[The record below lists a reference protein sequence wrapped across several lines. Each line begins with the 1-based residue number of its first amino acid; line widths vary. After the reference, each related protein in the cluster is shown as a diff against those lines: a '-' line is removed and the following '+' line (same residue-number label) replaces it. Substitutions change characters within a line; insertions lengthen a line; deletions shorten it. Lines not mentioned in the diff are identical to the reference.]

1 MRNRTRNK
9 TPKLHLLRSFATP
22 HVTPLPSPATLQ
34 KPLEE
39 RISKLEKELRKSIRL
54 LQSELKKNKKQKK
67 DNDSPK
73 MIRELA
79 KLTRI
84 LSQKQPH
91 SGVEGEAH
99 EALLREGA
107 TRAPVIDKPTTTPP
121 KASYFKVL
129 NHYLQRAF
137 SLRTYRRMWFGVT
150 RLEKEEF
157 DEFGRDPAFEK
168 KLMPFFD
175 FLYYKYWRVSV
186 EGIENIPAKG
196 KALIVANHSGTLPF
210 DGSMIRTAVNNE
222 SHSQRDVRFLV
233 EDFVYYLPF
242 LGTWMYRIGGV
253 RAAPDN
259 AERLLRK
266 NHLVTVFPEGE
277 KGIGKSYKQRY
288 HLQRFGRGGF
298 IKLILKTGAPI
309 IPCAVIGAEETHPLL
324 YRTSFLAKPF
334 GIPYVPITPTL
345 PWLGPLGLIG
355 LPAKWT
361 IIFGK
366 PIDLSEYGPEAIE
379 DELLVHRLSEKVR
392 QTIQEMIR
400 EGLKKRRSVWFG

>member
-1 MRNRTRNK
+1 MPT
-9 TPKLHLLRSFATP
+9 LHLLRSLQANN
-22 HVTPLPSPATLQ
+22 VTSLSNALSSKQ
-34 KPLEE
+34 SLEE
-39 RISKLEKELRKSIRL
+39 RINKLEKQLAKSIST
-54 LQSELKKNKKQKK
+54 LQSELKKNKKPQESLDQTKIMSELVKLRNLLEKKQEGLLQK
-67 DNDSPK
+67 NNAE
-73 MIRELA
+73 R
-79 KLTRI
+79 
-84 LSQKQPH
+84 H
-91 SGVEGEAH
+91 N
-99 EALLREGA
+99 
-107 TRAPVIDKPTTTPP
+107 PP
-121 KASYFKVL
+121 KASWMKL
-129 NHYLQRAF
+129 ANHYLQRTF
-137 SLRTYRRMWFGVT
+137 SLRTYKRFLFGVT
-150 RLEKEEF
+150 RLEREEF

-168 KLMPFFD
+168 KLKPFFD

-186 EGIENIPAKG
+186 EGIENIPDRG

-210 DGSMIRTAVNNE
+210 DGSMIRTALLNNHP
-222 SHSQRDVRFLV
+222 SRRDVRFLV

-242 LGTWMYRIGGV
+242 VGTWMYRIGGV

-259 AERLLRK
+259 AERLLNK
-266 NHLVTVFPEGE
+266 GHLVTVFPEGE

-298 IKLILKTGAPI
+298 IKLVLKTGAPI

-366 PIDLSEYGPEAIE
+366 PIDLSEYGKEVT
-379 DELLVHRLSEKVR
+379 DNELLVHHLSEKVR
-392 QTIQEMIR
+392 QTVQEMIR
-400 EGLKKRRSVWFG
+400 EGLKKRRSIWF

>member
-1 MRNRTRNK
+1 MKNKTQKK
-9 TPKLHLLRSFATP
+9 TPKLHLLNMIGNN
-22 HVTPLPSPATLQ
+22 VTALKPKHDPQ
-34 KPLEE
+34 KHLEE
-39 RISKLEKELRKSIRL
+39 RINKLEKELSKSLHL
-54 LQSELKKNKKQKK
+54 LQSELKKKKKPNKKDPESRK
-67 DNDSPK
+67 
-73 MIRELA
+73 IIEELH
-79 KLTRI
+79 KLTQLLENKPNEKLFLPEASLPI
-84 LSQKQPH
+84 EKLST
-91 SGVEGEAH
+91 VA
-99 EALLREGA
+99 
-107 TRAPVIDKPTTTPP
+107 P
-121 KASYFKVL
+121 KASYFKVFS
-129 NHYLQRAF
+129 HYLQRAL
-137 SLRTYRRMWFGVT
+137 SLRTYKRMLFGVT
-150 RLEKEEF
+150 RLDKEEF

-175 FLYYKYWRVSV
+175 FLYYKYWRVNV
-186 EGIENIPAKG
+186 EGIENIPHKG

-210 DGSMIRTAVNNE
+210 DGSMIRMAVNNE

-253 RAAPDN
+253 RADPEN

-266 NHLVTVFPEGE
+266 GHLVTVFPEGE

-298 IKLILKTGAPI
+298 IKLVLKTGAPI

-345 PWLGPLGLIG
+345 PWLGIPGLLG

-366 PIDLSEYGPEAIE
+366 PIDLSEYGPQALE
-379 DELLVHRLSEKVR
+379 DELLIHRLSEKVR

>member
-1 MRNRTRNK
+1 MKSHTKNK
-9 TPKLHLLRSFATP
+9 TPKLRLLN
-22 HVTPLPSPATLQ
+22 VLGNNITPLPARTDSQ
-34 KPLEE
+34 KILEE
-39 RISKLEKELRKSIRL
+39 RVNKLEKQLSKSIHL
-54 LQSELKKNKKQKK
+54 LQSELKKNKKSRRK
-67 DNDSPK
+67 NSDSEK
-73 MIRELA
+73 VIQE
-79 KLTRI
+79 LTRLTQI
-84 LSQKQPH
+84 LDKSQTFPLSLSETSLSTEKL
-91 SGVEGEAH
+91 SSTA
-99 EALLREGA
+99 
-107 TRAPVIDKPTTTPP
+107 P
-121 KASYFKVL
+121 KASVTKIIS
-129 NHYLQRAF
+129 HYLQRAL
-137 SLRTYRRMWFGVT
+137 SLRTYKRMLFGIT
-150 RLEKEEF
+150 RIEKEEF

-175 FLYYKYWRVSV
+175 FLYYKYWRVDV
-186 EGIENIPAKG
+186 EGIENIPPKG
-196 KALIVANHSGTLPF
+196 RALIVANHSGTLPF
-210 DGSMIRTAVNNE
+210 DGSMIRMAVKNE

-298 IKLILKTGAPI
+298 IKLVLKTGAPI

-366 PIDLSEYGPEAIE
+366 PIDLSKYGPNAIE

-392 QTIQEMIR
+392 QTVQEMIR